1 MPLVLTH
8 QSYLQPLIEF
18 AIIQTAAMQSS
29 QNTFHYNDAIM
40 SAMSSQ
46 ITSLTIVYS
55 SVYSGTIQRKHQNSA
70 SLVFVCVCVWWV
82 GGLGGGVGGGL
93 GGGVGGGLGGGV
105 GGGGGGGVGGV
116 GVGGVG
122 GGGGGGWGGGGV
134 GGWGGGGAGGGGGS
148 PVTDEF
154 PSQRVSYVE
163 NVSIWWRH
171 HAELLP
177 KDHLQSNIWPE
188 DDVLLIVIVD
198 GDGRA

>member
-18 AIIQTAAMQSS
+18 AIIQTAALQSS

-70 SLVFVCVCVWWV
+70 SLVFVCVCVCV
-82 GGLGGGVGGGL
+82 
-93 GGGVGGGLGGGV
+93 
-105 GGGGGGGVGGV
+105 
-116 GVGGVG
+116 
-122 GGGGGGWGGGGV
+122 WGGGG
-134 GGWGGGGAGGGGGS
+134 GGGGGS
-148 PVTDEF
+148 PVTVEL

-163 NVSIWWRH
+163 NVSISWRH